1 MTERDMDDMFKDISR
16 SKESLAQSIVEQR
29 EKESQESKK
38 KFPFSHHEVYDDDV
52 DLDAMERDINARL
65 ELARQGI
72 PITENGIEK
81 TPTLD
86 MVVDLDGKGES
97 ENKSMAELPFVMD
110 ITYNTDDTDDT
121 APQET
126 ETKVEDKP
134 ETKVEERTEH
144 KAEEKPVVPEIPQ
157 GPVTLRDILIDFDA
171 DAAEEKSNP
180 APAEKRSHV
189 AKFLDMLLNLDDD
202 ISIEENDTD
211 FAILNVAP
219 IYIPAKPQP
228 VQQPAVEV
236 VAEKAPET
244 PVESVPEKKS
254 DFPRVTKKPARS
266 VLCVVPCK
274 EKGQFNFAYALTTS
288 DGKQFFCAD
297 RVRTSK
303 NVKDQWHLA
312 ILKSVDHMMD
322 RIEQIE
328 DDCICVFITNRD
340 AAAFMN
346 RTAAAISQSD
356 VADGNMTFAGK
367 YKKLSAKKTIY
378 FGNTAD
384 VKLSSFEDMAI
395 MTANQNIEV

>member
-1 MTERDMDDMFKDISR
+1 MTRKNVMTERDMDDMFKDISR

-29 EKESQESKK
+29 EKEAQESKK

-86 MVVDLDGKGES
+86 MVVDLDEKGES
-97 ENKSMAELPFVMD
+97 ENKPMAELPFVMD
-110 ITYNTDDTDDT
+110 ITYNTDDT

-126 ETKVEDKP
+126 EP
-134 ETKVEERTEH
+134 EP
-144 KAEEKPVVPEIPQ
+144 KAEEKTEVPEIPQ

-219 IYIPAKPQP
+219 IYIPAKQPP

-244 PVESVPEKKS
+244 PVVSDPEQKP